1 MWLRWLPQFGNTNLE
16 TGKLNKNFLHSLM
29 SYNFQQHLHT
39 SEIIYVSTKK
49 KLPLYVTRR
58 QKKKKE
64 YCLPLYFHSKLYFCP
79 NSMKR

>member
-58 QKKKKE
+58 QKKKKNTA
-64 YCLPLYFHSKLYFCP
+64 YHYIFTQNCTSVLIL
-79 NSMKR
+79 